1 MPAPRT
7 IMQPVGDVASFQQSD
22 RHVLTWRSYR
32 DPSLHESILVYRFS
46 SRQWYGLTN
55 VCPHIGGPMEHGAIS
70 SAVDDIEDFG
80 GDDTRDEQSVLAPII
95 MCPWHQYDFNMH
107 DGSSS
112 TGMRAC
118 TFKVEEKSD
127 QLFVEVPGLPG
138 DDFRLIGRRA
148 VSEQFADG
156 PTIEQLKNEA
166 AEAGLPS
173 PHDDLLATAP
183 KTLVGF
189 GRLILLAADPDL
201 KVSLTRE
208 LVQRF
213 RRGEIKTIGLSS
225 DPPPPDE
232 PPRPTSAQVLPSGK
246 MPKIGKGGSLQSK
259 VRLLHA
265 LAAIEQWAIDLSI
278 DIMCRFWSWRMGSDD
293 GSQGDK
299 LPMSFFADFLK
310 VAEDEAKHFSILRKR
325 MLELGTT
332 FGDLPVHHGLWE
344 SARETQT
351 LFSRLAIIHLV
362 HEARGL
368 DTNPVQIE
376 RMKRAKDFE
385 TADVLQVI
393 HDDELTHVACG
404 HIHFTALCR
413 AIDEDPVERFRREV
427 KQHFYGQLRGPF
439 NEADRSKAGMS
450 PEYYT
455 DLQGKHYGVGVED
468 AVASLTIKDK
478 AAVATA

>member
-1 MPAPRT
+1 MPVSRAT
-7 IMQPVGDVASFQQSD
+7 MHAVGDISSFDQSD
-22 RHVLTWRSYR
+22 KHVLTWRSYR
-32 DPSLHESILVYRFS
+32 EPSLHESILVYRFS
-46 SRQWYGLTN
+46 QRNRWYGLTN
-55 VCPHIGGPMEHGAIS
+55 TCPHLGAS
-70 SAVDDIEDFG
+70 LELGDIEDSLG
-80 GDDTRDEQSVLAPII
+80 GNQDDQDVDQDAASAPII

-118 TFKVEEKSD
+118 SYKVEVRDDGK
-127 QLFVEVPGLPG
+127 LWVEIPGSPG
-138 DDFRLIGRRA
+138 DDFRLIGKRA
-148 VSEQFADG
+148 VSEQFAEG
-156 PTIEQLKNEA
+156 PTLEQLKARAIEA
-166 AEAGLPS
+166 SLPS

-189 GRLILLAADPDL
+189 GRLVLMAADPDL

-213 RRGEIKTIGLSS
+213 RRGEIKTVGTSS
-225 DPPPPDE
+225 DLPPPDE
-232 PPRPTSAQVLPSGK
+232 PPRPTNVQVLSSGK
-246 MPKIGKGGSLQSK
+246 TLKIGKGGSERSK

-278 DIMCRFWSWRMGSDD
+278 DIMCRFWQWRMGSED
-293 GSQGDK
+293 GLAGDK

-376 RMKRAKDFE
+376 RMKRVRDHE
-385 TADVLQVI
+385 TADVLQII

-413 AIDEDPVERFRREV
+413 AIHQDPVERFRQEVRE
-427 KQHFYGQLRGPF
+427 HFWGQLRGPF

-455 DLQGKHYGVGVED
+455 DLHGKHYGLALEPGLAQL
-468 AVASLTIKDK
+468 AVKDN
-478 AAVATA
+478 